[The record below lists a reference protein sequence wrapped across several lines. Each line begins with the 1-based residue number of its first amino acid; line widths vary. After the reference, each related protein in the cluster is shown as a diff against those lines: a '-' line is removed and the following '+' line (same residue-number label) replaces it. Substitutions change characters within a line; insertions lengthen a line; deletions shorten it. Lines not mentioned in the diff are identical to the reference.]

1 MNKNKKIKTSV
12 DEMYTLLMFETN
24 KDFYGITK
32 NLLKQHLKKS
42 FDATWKSFKNKSLP

>member
-12 DEMYTLLMFETN
+12 DEMYLLMFETN

-42 FDATWKSFKNKSLP
+42 FDAT